1 MTNVISSI
9 TGAWTAVST
18 WFISTMGTVPEIFYV
33 EETGLTFVGTLAVFG
48 GGLAVIIGLIG
59 MIRGWVKA
67 R

>member
-1 MTNVISSI
+1 MTDAI
-9 TGAWTAVST
+9 TAITNTWTAVST

-33 EETGLTFVGTLAVFG
+33 KETGLTFVGTLAVFG
-48 GGLAVIIGLIG
+48 GGLAVIIGLIY